1 MSKNIGIWL
10 DSDEAIIIENGKESL
25 HRIAS
30 DVEHFNPLGGA
41 KGLRQESSDTKLL
54 HRKNNQLKSYFENII
69 KEVSSADKIVLFGPA
84 ETKVGLKREI
94 EQKAALKDKLDGV
107 ETADNMSDNQ
117 LLEWVRNHFA

>member
-1 MSKNIGIWL
+1 MAKNIGIWL
-10 DSDEAIIIENGKESL
+10 DSDEAIIIENGKEGL
-25 HRIAS
+25 NRIS
-30 DVEHFNPLGGA
+30 SEVEHFNPQGGA
-41 KGLRQESSDTKLL
+41 KGLRQEGSDTKLL

-84 ETKVGLKREI
+84 ETKIGLKKEI
-94 EQKAALKDKLDGV
+94 EQTAGLKGKLDGV